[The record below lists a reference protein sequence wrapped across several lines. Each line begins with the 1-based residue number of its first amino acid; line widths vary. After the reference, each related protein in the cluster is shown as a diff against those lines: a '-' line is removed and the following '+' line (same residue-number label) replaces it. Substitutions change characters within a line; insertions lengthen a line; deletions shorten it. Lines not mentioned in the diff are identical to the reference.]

1 MVVLKFTTMR
11 NVHPHTS
18 KTKRRSILFFEI
30 GLICAL
36 SFALWAFNITSTSDI
51 VVINPPEPTTVIED
65 QMLGKIEIV
74 PDELVEI
81 LKTTSQPSEQFRI
94 VKNETPIPEPIA
106 PAEPIIPISQDLGKI
121 KIILP
126 PTASSAKPI
135 EAPEVWAAKMPSFPG
150 GQEAMM
156 DFIQKNVKYPGL
168 AIENLIQ
175 GRVTVMFVVEKNGEI
190 TNIEVVKS
198 VGWGLDD
205 EAIRVVKSMPRWIPG
220 ENNYRPVRVKIALP
234 IKFILG

>member
-1 MVVLKFTTMR
+1 MR

-36 SFALWAFNITSTSDI
+36 SFSLWAFNITSTSDL
-51 VVINPPEPTTVIED
+51 VVMKKEKPSMIIDDERIGE
-65 QMLGKIEIV
+65 IEIV
-74 PDELVEI
+74 PDEVVELLQVTKKPTDQI
-81 LKTTSQPSEQFRI
+81 K
-94 VKNETPIPEPIA
+94 VVDDKTPIPEP
-106 PAEPIIPISQDLGKI
+106 AEPIAPTPIEPISPATGTI
-121 KIILP
+121 KISLP
-126 PTASSAKPI
+126 PSASTPAPV
-135 EAPEVWAAKMPSFPG
+135 EAPEVWVSKMPSFPG

-156 DFIQKNVKYPGL
+156 NFIQENVNYPSL
-168 AIENLIQ
+168 ALENVIQ

-205 EAIRVVKSMPRWIPG
+205 EAVRVVKSMPKWIPG
-220 ENNYRPVRVKIALP
+220 ENNYRPVRVKVALP
-234 IKFILG
+234 IKFVLR